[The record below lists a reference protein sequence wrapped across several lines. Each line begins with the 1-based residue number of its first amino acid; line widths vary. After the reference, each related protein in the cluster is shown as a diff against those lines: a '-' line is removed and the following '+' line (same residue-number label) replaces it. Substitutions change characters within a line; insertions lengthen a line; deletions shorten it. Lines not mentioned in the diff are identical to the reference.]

1 MISAIH
7 LLRAFMMDTDQ
18 GRMMVLAGVHL
29 VFVGSAVALAFVD
42 KGHVTPDH

>member
-1 MISAIH
+1 
-7 LLRAFMMDTDQ
+7 
-18 GRMMVLAGVHL
+18 VHL